1 MQAACRAQRAL
12 IAAVATAALA
22 VPGLALAQ
30 DGTGGS
36 AADDGRTNESTST
49 STSTTRQPQSP
60 AQRSA
65 RRTLIRLAQ
74 RELGVR
80 ADGVLGLRTRAAIRR
95 FQRRNGLTPNGR
107 LNRRTLRELG
117 ISTSRARPR
126 SVSGDSGAASE
137 TAAKAVAAVKSH
149 IGAGYA
155 SGGNGPGAFDCSGLT
170 VASYREAGITLP
182 RTSFAQYE
190 EGTAV
195 ERDDIQPGDLVF
207 FDSNGPG
214 ASHVGIA
221 VSEDTIVSATS
232 SGGVMEHPIDD
243 SYWGSH
249 YVGARRVA

>member
-1 MQAACRAQRAL
+1 MQVACRAQRAL

-36 AADDGRTNESTST
+36 SADDSGSGSEST

-65 RRTLIRLAQ
+65 RRALVVRAQ

-80 ADGVLGLRTRAAIRR
+80 ADGVLGSRTRAAIRR
-95 FQRRNGLTPNGR
+95 FQRRHDLKVTGR
-107 LNRRTLRELG
+107 LDRRTVRELG
-117 ISTSRARPR
+117 VGASAARPR
-126 SVSGDSGAASE
+126 AVSDDSGAASE

-182 RTSFAQYE
+182 RTSFAQSE

-207 FDSNGPG
+207 FDSSGPG

-243 SYWGSH
+243 SYWGGH